1 MAVAR
6 VAPPL
11 INSANRVAADF
22 LRIDSELALTFSG
35 IALAT
40 VDEETRSRTNTAACR
55 AYKTIARLRGNVDLS
70 DTPSE
75 RNSTPTCS
83 GEEPNFRALAS
94 PYSSRLG

>member
-40 VDEETRSRTNTAACR
+40 VDEETRRRTSMAACR
-55 AYKTIARLRGNVDLS
+55 AYKTIARLRENVDLS
-70 DTPSE
+70 NAE
-75 RNSTPTCS
+75 REKLDANLQRVRTELQSL
-83 GEEPNFRALAS
+83 GLAL
-94 PYSSRLG
+94 

>member
-70 DTPSE
+70 NAE
-75 RNSTPTCS
+75 REKLDANLQRVRTELQSL
-83 GEEPNFRALAS
+83 GLAL
-94 PYSSRLG
+94 